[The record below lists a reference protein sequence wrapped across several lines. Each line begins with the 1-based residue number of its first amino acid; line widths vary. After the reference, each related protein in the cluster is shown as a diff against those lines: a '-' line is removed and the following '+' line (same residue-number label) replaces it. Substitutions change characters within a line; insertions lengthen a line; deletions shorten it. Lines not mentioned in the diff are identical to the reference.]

1 LPTGPAHIDY
11 VVTVHDAAVVILS
24 GGQQQAF
31 EPVMAGIRI
40 RRRGPGRPRTRPG
53 RVLGDKAYSSRAIR
67 SYLRRRRIVAT
78 IPEPA
83 DQARNRVRRGR
94 SAGRPP
100 AFDPDSYKQRNIV
113 ERAINKLK
121 GHRGVAT
128 RYDKRDYMFRG
139 TVDVASIKI
148 CCVTPSHDPG
158 AGSSRGTGCQRGR
171 QR

>member
-1 LPTGPAHIDY
+1 MTEFWDPTGVRTGD
-11 VVTVHDAAVVILS
+11 
-24 GGQQQAF
+24 
-31 EPVMAGIRI
+31 
-40 RRRGPGRPRTRPG
+40 GRDPDLPPRTRPSP
-53 RVLGDKAYSSRAIR
+53 DQTRA
-67 SYLRRRRIVAT
+67 
-78 IPEPA
+78 
-83 DQARNRVRRGR
+83 G
-94 SAGRPP
+94 AGRHGLLEPGDPFLP
-100 AFDPDSYKQRNIV
+100 AATPDHCDHPRARGSGRASECVVAAAQAAHPRFDPDSYKQRNIV

-171 QR
+171 QQ